1 MPEQVIIEFIGDT
14 TQLQPAVKQ
23 LTQIGNITEDQAKTF
38 TDLGQSG
45 KAAANV
51 ITESTKGTV
60 KTFDDLG
67 GSMNRVAKST
77 LGKVFDEISK
87 SITGTNNLSTKLI
100 ANLGK
105 QAVATKG
112 ATVAQQGLN
121 VAMLENPI
129 GAIVVVLAA
138 LVGLY
143 EAYEHTIG
151 STTDA
156 EKRQALASAAAWEAH
171 KKATE
176 AIGEETGQ
184 LTIWLETAKA
194 STLSYR
200 DRQDAIDQIRK
211 AYPEYLSNLSQ
222 ENIMTGA
229 ISDSIDRQIKLIR
242 IRAEQQA
249 SADVYKEKLKAV
261 AEAQNEYNRVLTT
274 GGTVTE
280 RFTASV
286 KDFGNWY
293 TTLTP
298 RQQLVN
304 EKQRELNAATM
315 DADESLK
322 NFKGTL
328 RDTFDSG
335 SEYVQGLIDKFAV
348 FKKEVQTA
356 YDPKQFESD
365 KKLTLAAT
373 QFRVDTAKKGS
384 QEEYDARKALA
395 YASYYY
401 DVTQAGKTAD
411 DKKIAE
417 YKYNAE
423 IFKIRQDSLNA
434 GHALEEKSIRAVYDM
449 RVRAAKDEADLFN
462 SIVTDKNN
470 PYALRL
476 AFLQNYVD
484 ASVALLNKQMQAE
497 LNTGEKTGAERA
509 NIEDKYERQINAI
522 VLQAGITRIKLQEGI
537 NNDLKKQAEKFHAD
551 LDAQSEA
558 IATKTIESVN
568 AIYAAINSRNDAD
581 RVAEL
586 GALNKSFEDG
596 LISFESYQKKKQD
609 ISDRYALMDLHNQQ
623 AELQAEIGNLEYQ
636 YDNKLITETTFNE
649 KIKGLREQLTKVSGD
664 IYEADAKNFKDS
676 TDDKKKAL
684 ESLRAS
690 FEYTAEG
697 LKSIADDFTGKL
709 GGIFL
714 QLYDTLQ
721 KIGEDK
727 SLTQQEKNLKSIAAA
742 FQSVQEAANDLFSS
756 QAKQRS
762 DELDAEISHLETLKE
777 AELNNVGITEFQKGE
792 IQKRYAK
799 QESDLKNKAA
809 QTQRKAD
816 VAQALVNGFLAVGNA
831 LATVRP
837 FIPNALIAAGI
848 AASLAGVQAA
858 LIKSRPLPQFAK
870 GTKRAPRGK
879 AWVGEEGPEIIDL
892 KGGEQIF
899 TAHESK
905 RIEKAWEAEPRVP
918 GNLATVQPSIN
929 GGHSID
935 YNKLGGVIASQAA
948 RMSVTADENGFT
960 TFITKNQSRTVIRNK
975 RYKF

>member
-1 MPEQVIIEFIGDT
+1 
-14 TQLQPAVKQ
+14 
-23 LTQIGNITEDQAKTF
+23 
-38 TDLGQSG
+38 
-45 KAAANV
+45 
-51 ITESTKGTV
+51 
-60 KTFDDLG
+60 
-67 GSMNRVAKST
+67 
-77 LGKVFDEISK
+77 
-87 SITGTNNLSTKLI
+87 
-100 ANLGK
+100 
-105 QAVATKG
+105 
-112 ATVAQQGLN
+112 
-121 VAMLENPI
+121 
-129 GAIVVVLAA
+129 
-138 LVGLY
+138 
-143 EAYEHTIG
+143 
-151 STTDA
+151 
-156 EKRQALASAAAWEAH
+156 
-171 KKATE
+171 
-176 AIGEETGQ
+176 
-184 LTIWLETAKA
+184 
-194 STLSYR
+194 
-200 DRQDAIDQIRK
+200 
-211 AYPEYLSNLSQ
+211 
-222 ENIMTGA
+222 
-229 ISDSIDRQIKLIR
+229 
-242 IRAEQQA
+242 
-249 SADVYKEKLKAV
+249 
-261 AEAQNEYNRVLTT
+261 
-274 GGTVTE
+274 
-280 RFTASV
+280 
-286 KDFGNWY
+286 
-293 TTLTP
+293 
-298 RQQLVN
+298 
-304 EKQRELNAATM
+304 
-315 DADESLK
+315 
-322 NFKGTL
+322 
-328 RDTFDSG
+328 
-335 SEYVQGLIDKFAV
+335 
-348 FKKEVQTA
+348 
-356 YDPKQFESD
+356 
-365 KKLTLAAT
+365 
-373 QFRVDTAKKGS
+373 
-384 QEEYDARKALA
+384 
-395 YASYYY
+395 
-401 DVTQAGKTAD
+401 
-411 DKKIAE
+411 
-417 YKYNAE
+417 
-423 IFKIRQDSLNA
+423 
-434 GHALEEKSIRAVYDM
+434 
-449 RVRAAKDEADLFN
+449 
-462 SIVTDKNN
+462 
-470 PYALRL
+470 
-476 AFLQNYVD
+476 
-484 ASVALLNKQMQAE
+484 
-497 LNTGEKTGAERA
+497 
-509 NIEDKYERQINAI
+509 
-522 VLQAGITRIKLQEGI
+522 
-537 NNDLKKQAEKFHAD
+537 
-551 LDAQSEA
+551 
-558 IATKTIESVN
+558 
-568 AIYAAINSRNDAD
+568 
-581 RVAEL
+581 
-586 GALNKSFEDG
+586 
-596 LISFESYQKKKQD
+596 
-609 ISDRYALMDLHNQQ
+609 MDLHNQQ

-649 KIKGLREQLTKVSGD
+649 KIKGLREALTAASGA